1 MPAADAGWIAEH
13 RRPFGE
19 YVVGSLVPVVFEA
32 YARILHPAWG
42 SRWKDARVRWET
54 VAAWSERTMHPLAQ
68 WESVAAPVTT
78 AHGAPPFAAPPDRDG
93 LDPQGL
99 EALFGVLTA
108 HTTTPG
114 DCFIGVWDGY
124 GWPVEAWAGPEVL
137 DLEQRSYLI
146 RRGPLTL
153 ARDLGWSS
161 DEGTRSAEP
170 PSLIWPAD
178 RAWFVA
184 SDPDLDFTCVGGSAM
199 LVQALRAESLLEVW
213 PVGVADRIAFDSD
226 RINV

>member
-1 MPAADAGWIAEH
+1 
-13 RRPFGE
+13 
-19 YVVGSLVPVVFEA
+19 
-32 YARILHPAWG
+32 
-42 SRWKDARVRWET
+42 
-54 VAAWSERTMHPLAQ
+54 
-68 WESVAAPVTT
+68 
-78 AHGAPPFAAPPDRDG
+78 
-93 LDPQGL
+93 
-99 EALFGVLTA
+99 
-108 HTTTPG
+108 
-114 DCFIGVWDGY
+114 
-124 GWPVEAWAGPEVL
+124 
-137 DLEQRSYLI
+137 
-146 RRGPLTL
+146 
-153 ARDLGWSS
+153 WSS